1 MSGTVG
7 VTVTA
12 PLVTCGDS
20 VRGQVVA
27 DALPSDALHVELRCR
42 VDSAE
47 PAEATLARQVVST
60 ASGGPATF
68 ELKVPDQGP
77 ITAQGASLAVS
88 WSVTV
93 VDAAGVTLVRSPVVV
108 MPRGGMA
115 LWLRR
120 HAPPPV

>member
-1 MSGTVG
+1 MSGAVG

-12 PLVTCGDS
+12 PLVTCGDP
-20 VRGQVVA
+20 VRGQVA
-27 DALPSDALHVELRCR
+27 SDAAPSDALYVELRCR

-47 PAEATLARQVVST
+47 PVETTLARQPVST

-68 ELKVPDQGP
+68 DLKVPEQGP

-88 WSVTV
+88 WSVVV
-93 VDAAGVTLVRSPVVV
+93 VDAGGAALVRSPVVV